1 MSWQSL
7 AIANTVIFSGCFV
20 LISAFWV
27 DIPRHWQPGYY
38 TGIPVLSCALMALSL
53 VIRQRL
59 KERRNRD
66 REPEEME
73 KLVISIRYI
82 DEAWHD
88 ALELARRFI
97 EEGRHLFSGVNG
109 ELHQIVGEEVSGA
122 NWRYKGITEIASES
136 LRVSDSILCQL
147 WTGHPD
153 TALGTTRQLFEL
165 MMFQKVIAL
174 DLSGETAKRYQD
186 FPEMRYLQDSIDS
199 GSRHKES
206 HGKRLGSIRSRYPQ
220 DISFKPLFAWVK
232 LQNGRIPNSMEDV
245 IEYVVRQLYEDVAER
260 KEARNFYLNQW
271 VKLNSWAHISKPA
284 ARRKLGLRTE
294 GGYQLVN
301 LLEKSRV
308 GLDTPLSMAVI
319 YLRSILHTLES
330 TAHDVTEK
338 SHPQHLGKIKDTYDE
353 ICRAL
358 DSVSPEF
365 LANDFRIR
373 VGPIGDETDEPYEI
387 KSELNNAARADPVAG
402 DTGRPGLHRLRLG

>member
-1 MSWQSL
+1 
-7 AIANTVIFSGCFV
+7 
-20 LISAFWV
+20 
-27 DIPRHWQPGYY
+27 
-38 TGIPVLSCALMALSL
+38 MALSV
-53 VIRQRL
+53 VIWQRL
-59 KERRNRD
+59 KERRNRYG
-66 REPEEME
+66 EPEEME

-82 DEAWHD
+82 DEEWHD
-88 ALELARRFI
+88 VLELASRFI
-97 EEGRHLFSGVNG
+97 AEGRHLFSEVNG
-109 ELHQIVGEEVSGA
+109 ELHQFVGEEVSGA

-136 LRVSDSILCQL
+136 LRVSDSVLCQL
-147 WTGHPD
+147 WSGHPD

-206 HGKRLGSIRSRYPQ
+206 DGKRIRSIRSQYPQ

-245 IEYVVRQLYEDVAER
+245 IEHVVRQLYEDAAER

-284 ARRKLGLRTE
+284 ARRKLGLRTQ

-330 TAHDVTEK
+330 TAHDLTEE
-338 SHPQHLGKIKDTYDE
+338 SHPQHLEKIKDTYDE

-358 DSVSPEF
+358 DSVSTEF

-373 VGPIGDETDEPYEI
+373 VGPLGSETDEAYES
-387 KSELNNAARADPVAG
+387 KRELKNAAPAAPDAG
-402 DTGRPGLHRLRLG
+402 DTGRPELHRLRLG